1 MSRTRILIALAVASI
16 VVALLA
22 IPAVVS
28 AAGPVTV
35 TINPQNNSGESG
47 TATLTDLGNGQTKV
61 DVSVNGEPAGASQ
74 PEHIHMGTCSNL
86 NPAPAYPL
94 NTLVNGK
101 STTTV
106 AVSLSTLQSGQF
118 AINGHKSAQ
127 DLSTYV
133 FCGDISASA
142 APAAVPVTG
151 GSFATW
157 PFVALGLLGLI
168 LFTSGWLVLR
178 LAHRDV

>member
-1 MSRTRILIALAVASI
+1 MSRMRILIALALVAA
-16 VVALLA
+16 VLLA

-61 DVSVNGEPAGASQ
+61 DVSVNGEPAGAAQ
-74 PEHIHMGTCSNL
+74 PEHIHKGTCSNL
-86 NPAPAYPL
+86 NPAPAYAL
-94 NTLVNGK
+94 NNLVNGK

-127 DLSTYV
+127 DLTTYV
-133 FCGDISASA
+133 FCGEIASA
-142 APAAVPVTG
+142 AAPSAAPTTG

-157 PFVALGLLGLI
+157 PFLALGLFGLT